1 MTSGSLTNYNRDEM
15 NDVNEINANNCR
27 TDNGKTAKSDS
38 FEYNTE
44 IIGRIPDDNN
54 TLKTEVAASVRYLS
68 NFWRALEESL
78 I

>member
-27 TDNGKTAKSDS
+27 TDNGKTAKSDP

-44 IIGRIPDDNN
+44 IIGSTPDDN
-54 TLKTEVAASVRYLS
+54 TLKTEVAASLRYLS
-68 NFWRALEESL
+68 NFWRSLEESL

>member
-44 IIGRIPDDNN
+44 IIGSTPDDD
-54 TLKTEVAASVRYLS
+54 TLKTEVAASLRYLS
-68 NFWRALEESL
+68 NFWRSLEESL

>member
-27 TDNGKTAKSDS
+27 TDNGKKAKSDS

-44 IIGRIPDDNN
+44 IIGSTPDDN
-54 TLKTEVAASVRYLS
+54 TLKTEVAASLRYLS
-68 NFWRALEESL
+68 NFWRSLESL

>member
-44 IIGRIPDDNN
+44 IIGSTPDDN
-54 TLKTEVAASVRYLS
+54 TLKTEVAASLRYLS
-68 NFWRALEESL
+68 NFWRSLEESL